1 MTGAAGFI
9 GSHLIKEIYRSFDY
23 PQVVAI
29 DNLDGY
35 YDLDLKRTSSS
46 STLYQR
52 DTPSAESVS
61 EPS

>member
-29 DNLDGY
+29 DNLDGC
-35 YDLDLKRTSSS
+35 YDLDLKKSQHAPIKNTE
-46 STLYQR
+46 THE
-52 DTPSAESVS
+52 AA
-61 EPS
+61 

>member
-35 YDLDLKRTSSS
+35 YDLDLRMDSSWAVLMRS
-46 STLYQR
+46 FMMTI
-52 DTPSAESVS
+52 
-61 EPS
+61 